1 MIEGTAV
8 FAFVCALVLGPLAWR
23 AVHDRRQA
31 RAIAVSADVR
41 HAIDRE
47 LGGESLIS
55 VHVEPATI
63 WRSGRVVL
71 SIPTDW
77 RWLMKSTWERALA
90 TTPAGYELVVQQRDS
105 LPGPATECP
114 EGRRAAA

>member
-1 MIEGTAV
+1 MIESGAV

-23 AVHDRRQA
+23 VVHDRRQA
-31 RAIAVSADVR
+31 RALAVSADIR
-41 HAIDRE
+41 HVVDQV

-55 VHVEPATI
+55 VHVEPSTI

-77 RWLMKSTWERALA
+77 RWLLKPTWDRVLA
-90 TTPAGYELVVQQRDS
+90 AVPAGYELVVQQRET
-105 LPGPATECP
+105 PTTPARAFL
-114 EGRRAAA
+114 EGRKAA

>member
-8 FAFVCALVLGPLAWR
+8 FALVCALVLGPLAWR

-55 VHVEPATI
+55 VHVEPDTI

-77 RWLMKSTWERALA
+77 RWLMKPTWERVLA
-90 TTPAGYELVVQQRDS
+90 SMPDGYELVVQQRETLRGQSRLED
-105 LPGPATECP
+105 L
-114 EGRRAAA
+114 RVAA